1 MILKK
6 NKFFKLPQI
15 FLFFILFLGVLFSS
29 CSSKKTENILS
40 FNSMDTFMTV
50 RSFGINSKKAN
61 LEVKNRILQIE
72 KQISSED
79 ENSALWQINHSEK
92 FPAKM
97 SMDLQKIAVFSKK
110 MAEKTNG
117 AFNPCLYPLKEAW
130 GFVSKN
136 YRVPSKSELENLLPL
151 FDWTKINFTSNGE
164 ILLDKNVMLDFGAS
178 GKGYA
183 GDEAVKILKAY
194 GIESA
199 ILDLGG
205 NIQLVGAKTLSGGK
219 KSDWNVGI
227 KNPLK
232 KNDVGVLLKLQDEA
246 VVTSGGY
253 ERFFETESGE
263 KYIHIF
269 DGKTGFP
276 VQNEILSVTVVA
288 KSGLYADCLSTA
300 LFVMGKKNA
309 VEFWKS
315 LSEKD
320 ENFDFVILCR
330 DKSLCFTSGLEGKI
344 FALDDFASQEIIVKN

>member
-6 NKFFKLPQI
+6 NNFLP
-15 FLFFILFLGVLFSS
+15 FSLFFVLTLSFLFSS
-29 CSSKKTENILS
+29 CSAKKTENILS
-40 FNSMDTFMTV
+40 FNAMDTFMTV
-50 RSFGINSKKAN
+50 RSFGRNSKKAN

-79 ENSALWQINHSEK
+79 ENSALWKINHSEK
-92 FPAKM
+92 FPVKM
-97 SMDLQKIAVFSKK
+97 SADLKQIAVFSEE
-110 MAEKTNG
+110 MAVKTNG

-136 YRVPSKSELENLLPL
+136 YRVPSKTELENLLPL
-151 FDWTKINFTSNGE
+151 FDWTKIKFPSNDE
-164 ILLDKNVMLDFGAS
+164 IFLDKNMMLDFGAS

-183 GDEAVKILKAY
+183 GDEAIKILKSY

-199 ILDLGG
+199 VLDLGG

-219 KSDWNVGI
+219 KTDWNVGI

-232 KNDVGVLLKLQDEA
+232 KNDVAILLKIQDMA

-253 ERFFETESGE
+253 ERFFETENGE

-269 DGKTGFP
+269 DGKTGLP

-288 KSGLYADCLSTA
+288 QSGLYADCLSTA
-300 LFVMGKKNA
+300 LFVMGKEKS
-309 VEFWKS
+309 VEFWKN
-315 LSEKD
+315 LPET
-320 ENFDFVILCR
+320 EQNFDFIILCS
-330 DKSLCFTSGLEGKI
+330 DGSLCFTSGLEGKLFPLEEFSSKEVI
-344 FALDDFASQEIIVKN
+344 LRK